1 VPQAT
6 SVTVRVRA
14 FARMRELL
22 GEGEFDLVLPH
33 GATLVDCWE
42 ALRGRS
48 HTVDALAAV
57 TRVARNGRVAAV
69 LDERVADGD
78 EIALLPPVG
87 GG

>member
-1 VPQAT
+1 MV
-6 SVTVRVRA
+6 VRVRA

-22 GEGEFDLVLPH
+22 DESAFDLELPD
-33 GATLVDCWE
+33 GATLVDVWE
-42 ALRGRS
+42 ALRARNRK
-48 HTVDALAAV
+48 VDSLASV
-57 TRVARNGRVAAV
+57 TRLARNGRVAAL